1 MAATE
6 ERHDTPLATHDDD
19 GQALF
24 ACRGVVKSY
33 GHVDALKGVDFSLNR
48 NEVVGLVGD
57 NGAGKSTLIKI
68 YVRGGAAES
77 W

>member
-6 ERHDTPLATHDDD
+6 ERHDTPPTTNGDD
-19 GQALF
+19 GEELF

-48 NEVVGLVGD
+48 NEVVAWSATTGP
-57 NGAGKSTLIKI
+57 AS
-68 YVRGGAAES
+68 RP
-77 W
+77 